1 MSCRKEEKHSALP
14 GGKGKKNLRIH
25 VFLFF
30 MMERPL
36 SGCWDSTSQTKHLP
50 RAARDKAEPTEGK
63 RELQG
68 PPCHSSIFSI
78 AGEAVGSRRISGIS
92 DQARPAPILAVTE
105 PGLASLASLASLKLG
120 RT

>member
-1 MSCRKEEKHSALP
+1 MHVLQKRRKAFGIARWKRE
-14 GGKGKKNLRIH
+14 KNLRIH

-30 MMERPL
+30 MMERPM

-105 PGLASLASLASLKLG
+105 PGLASLASLKLG